1 MSDFITDDGW
11 VVWLAIALLLVIVE
25 LVSLDLVLLMFGLGA
40 LAAAVAT
47 AANIPFLVAA
57 IVFAV
62 VSVALLFVLRP
73 PLVAK
78 LHAGPTL
85 TTGHGNLVGA
95 TGVVVEPVDWQG
107 GRIQLRGELWSAR
120 TGPETVLDPGAEVLV
135 TQIDGA
141 TAVVTGST
149 STPSSTKES

>member
-1 MSDFITDDGW
+1 MNDFINDYGW

-40 LAAAVAT
+40 LAAAAAT
-47 AANIPFLVAA
+47 AAGIPFIVAA

-62 VSVALLFVLRP
+62 VSVALLFLLRP

-78 LHAGPTL
+78 LHSGPTL
-85 TTGHGNLVGA
+85 TTGHGNLVGTTA
-95 TGVVVEPVDWQG
+95 VVVEPVDRQG
-107 GRIQLRGELWSAR
+107 GRVQLSGELWSAR
-120 TGPETVLDPGAEVLV
+120 TTGDNAFDTGTEVLV

-141 TAVVTGST
+141 TAVVAGTTST
-149 STPSSTKES
+149 SPSIKES

>member
-1 MSDFITDDGW
+1 MNDFITDYGW

-40 LAAAVAT
+40 LAAAAAT
-47 AANIPFLVAA
+47 AAGVPFVVAA
-57 IVFAV
+57 IFFAV

-78 LHAGPTL
+78 LHDGPTL
-85 TTGHGNLVGA
+85 TTGHGNLVGSTA
-95 TGVVVEPVDWQG
+95 VVVEPVDQRG
-107 GRIQLRGELWSAR
+107 GRVQLRGELWSAR
-120 TGPETVLDPGAEVLV
+120 SLGDSTFDTGAEVLV

-141 TAVVTGST
+141 TAVVATSSST
-149 STPSSTKES
+149 STSTKES

>member
-1 MSDFITDDGW
+1 MNDFINDYGW

-40 LAAAVAT
+40 LAAAAAT
-47 AANIPFLVAA
+47 AAGIPFLVAA

-73 PLVAK
+73 PLVAR
-78 LHAGPTL
+78 LHDGPTL
-85 TTGHGNLVGA
+85 TTGHGNLVGTTA
-95 TGVVVEPVDWQG
+95 VVVEPVDWQG
-107 GRIQLRGELWSAR
+107 GRVQLRGELWSAR
-120 TGPETVLDPGAEVLV
+120 TTDGGAFDTGTEVLV

-141 TAVVTGST
+141 TAVVAGTTST
-149 STPSSTKES
+149 SPSIKES